1 MSGEVPK
8 QVSLVRQDETALPYS
23 EQEKWYDF
31 PGEVAVPDEEEREK
45 QNIGRRV
52 VHDTGAVAG
61 SAVHLSAYILQ
72 Q

>member
-31 PGEVAVPDEEEREK
+31 PGEVAVPDEEEREAEHWTS
-45 QNIGRRV
+45 RV
-52 VHDTGAVAG
+52 A
-61 SAVHLSAYILQ
+61 
-72 Q
+72 